1 MSAKYNHWLDNDEAE
16 NIALR
21 REVVS
26 RDETIAELN
35 DQITTLK
42 TVLANV
48 EGQRDAAE
56 TENLHL
62 REEIVSRDKT
72 IAELEARLEQQ
83 AQSSDTPAKV
93 VFWNRPEQFG
103 LPPGY
108 TINNPD
114 NLSPDHI
121 GYGYRIATT
130 ADDTN
135 LPHELLV
142 ESGRWSGA
150 ATIPGTFAE
159 YPHYTYRVPA
169 DRPLPPLEND
179 KP

>member
-1 MSAKYNHWLDNDEAE
+1 MTHEPMKTEDIVIKTLAK
-16 NIALR
+16 AL
-21 REVVS
+21 E
-26 RDETIAELN
+26 
-35 DQITTLK
+35 
-42 TVLANV
+42 
-48 EGQRDAAE
+48 AAE

-72 IAELEARLEQQ
+72 IAELEARLEQPE
-83 AQSSDTPAKV
+83 DTPAQV
-93 VFWNRPEQFG
+93 VLWNRPEQFG
-103 LPPGY
+103 LPSGY

-121 GYGYRIATT
+121 GDGYRIATT

-135 LPHELLV
+135 LPHDFLSEH
-142 ESGRWSGA
+142 SNHWISAWR
-150 ATIPGTFAE
+150 THGTFAE
-159 YPHYTYRVPA
+159 YPHRTYRVPA